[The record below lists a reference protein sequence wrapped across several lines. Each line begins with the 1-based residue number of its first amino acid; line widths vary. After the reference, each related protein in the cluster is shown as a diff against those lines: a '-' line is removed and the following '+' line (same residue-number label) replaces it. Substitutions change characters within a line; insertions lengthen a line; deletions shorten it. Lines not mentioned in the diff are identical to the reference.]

1 MNGHSDVVM
10 GAAIIG
16 ETAEAQ
22 AFGAKLKFLQNAV
35 GAVPSPHDCYL
46 VQRSIKTLSL
56 RMKAHSI
63 NALYIAQK
71 LAKSPYV
78 SNVIYPG
85 LASHPAHSL
94 AYESLS
100 NDAKKWVDGLPET
113 KGGAGDIPYG
123 GMLSFY
129 LPSSSSPEALHTLL
143 TSPRL
148 FTLAESLGGVESLLE
163 LPSVMTHG
171 SVPEEDRKALGIEGL
186 VRVSAGIEEAEDL
199 WEDLEEALRKAYEA
213 DVTVSPASTS

>member
-1 MNGHSDVVM
+1 M

-16 ETAEAQ
+16 QSAEAQ
-22 AFGAKLKFLQNAV
+22 TFGSKLKFLQNAV

-71 LAKSPYV
+71 LAKSTYV

-100 NDAKKWVDGLPET
+100 KDAKKWVDGLPET
-113 KGGAGDIPYG
+113 QGGAGDIPYG

-129 LPSSSSPEALHTLL
+129 LPTSSPEALHTLL
-143 TSPRL
+143 TSTRL

-186 VRVSAGIEEAEDL
+186 VRVSVGIEEVADL
-199 WEDLEEALRKAYEA
+199 WKDLEGALKRAYEA
-213 DVTVSPASTS
+213 DSTLSTAE